1 MRQQHS
7 RRESRLMNAPSPAV
21 APVSTGVD
29 FKALLGVVA
38 QGKPLSRPQAEQA
51 FRAMMTGEVTPSQ
64 IGAFLMALRV
74 RGETV
79 DEITA
84 AVTVMREKMIRIEGP
99 ASAIDVC
106 GTGGDHAGT
115 LNISTP
121 VAILCAACGV
131 TVAKHGNRAASSKS
145 GAADV
150 LAALG
155 VNIDAE
161 MAVVQR
167 SLKEVGTCFMWAPK
181 HHSAMKHV
189 GPTRVELGT
198 RTVFNLM
205 GPMSNPAGVKRQ
217 LLGVFSADWLE
228 PMANVLKNLGT
239 EHAWLVHGSDGLDEI
254 TTTGPTRVVELRH
267 GAIRHFTLTPEDY
280 GIAVADP
287 ADLKGGDAAANAR
300 AIRDLFAGVPGAY
313 RDIVLINSAAA
324 LVIAERAAD
333 LPAAL
338 DLAAQ
343 AIDGGKANDVLAAL
357 VRVTNA
363 AA

>member
-1 MRQQHS
+1 
-7 RRESRLMNAPSPAV
+7 MNAPVTAV
-21 APVSTGVD
+21 TTGVD

-38 QGKPLSRPQAEQA
+38 GGKPLSRSQAEQA
-51 FRAMMTGEVTPSQ
+51 FRAIMAGEVTPSQ

-74 RGETV
+74 RGESV
-79 DEITA
+79 EEITA
-84 AVTVMREKMIRIEGP
+84 AVSVMREKMVRIEAP
-99 ASAIDVC
+99 AGAIDVC

-131 TVAKHGNRAASSKS
+131 AVAKHGNRAASSKS

-167 SLKEVGTCFMWAPK
+167 SLKEVGTCFLWAAK

-189 GPTRVELGT
+189 GPTRAELGT

-217 LLGVFSADWLE
+217 LLGVFSPDWQE

-267 GAIRHFTLTPEDY
+267 GAIRTFTLTPEEY
-280 GIAVADP
+280 GIALSDP
-287 ADLKGGDAAANAR
+287 ADLKGGDAQANAG
-300 AIRDLFAGVPGAY
+300 AIRALFAGAPSAY
-313 RDIVLINSAAA
+313 RDIVLLNTAAA
-324 LVIAERAAD
+324 LVIAERSSD

-338 DLAAQ
+338 HLAAN
-343 AIDGGKANDVLAAL
+343 ALDEGKANDVLAAL
-357 VRVTNA
+357 VRVTNTA